1 MQKNLNMN
9 ILLANK
15 QTDEEKKSNNITRFY
30 FITSMMNLDIVGIK
44 NLLKSEVKFMGW
56 MNEWQFCNWL
66 DKNFKSLG
74 APRAFH
80 ARYKELIC
88 MDTCPGA
95 DMFLFEYVI
104 MDRNFNYDFFS
115 DMNEEDMDPFNN
127 DNVLRIGLAL
137 IFENGK
143 ISSIRPSK
151 KGLELTNL
159 KKSQVE
165 N

>member
-1 MQKNLNMN
+1 
-9 ILLANK
+9 
-15 QTDEEKKSNNITRFY
+15 
-30 FITSMMNLDIVGIK
+30 
-44 NLLKSEVKFMGW
+44 
-56 MNEWQFCNWL
+56 
-66 DKNFKSLG
+66 
-74 APRAFH
+74 
-80 ARYKELIC
+80 
-88 MDTCPGA
+88 
-95 DMFLFEYVI
+95 
-104 MDRNFNYDFFS
+104 
-115 DMNEEDMDPFNN
+115 MNEEDMDPFNN